1 MSIFASEGSTDFD
14 LRAPQSVAT
23 SLLAAEPGFQGLG
36 RPIFCWMNFNPLATM
51 LAHPPPL
58 TDQGWVSEE
67 RWLDAQDVKARD
79 ILRWVTAVQDKDIEL
94 FSHEP
99 SVVICRLEV

>member
-36 RPIFCWMNFNPLATM
+36 CPIFRLMNFNPLATT

-67 RWLDAQDVKARD
+67 RWITAFQDEH
-79 ILRWVTAVQDKDIEL
+79 IEL
-94 FSHEP
+94 FRHEP
-99 SVVICRLEV
+99 SVAIRELEV

>member
-36 RPIFCWMNFNPLATM
+36 RSIFCWMNFNPLATT
-51 LAHPPPL
+51 LAHPPPF

-67 RWLDAQDVKARD
+67 QWLDAQDVKARN
-79 ILRWVTAVQDKDIEL
+79 ILRWITAFQDEHIEL
-94 FSHEP
+94 FRHEP
-99 SVVICRLEV
+99 SVAIRELEV